1 MGNIFKKYQEEYLND
16 LFGLLR
22 IDSVRVEQPEVKEAP
37 FGYGCVKALE
47 YILTL
52 GAKMGF
58 KVKNVDNVAGHIEFG
73 EGEEILGILC
83 HLDVV
88 PVGEGWTNP
97 PFEPILKDGKI
108 YARGSNDDKGPLMSA
123 LYAMKILKDQGFK
136 PNKRIRL
143 IIGTDEETASR
154 GLKRYLEVESEPTIG
169 FSPDAD
175 FPLIYGEKGI
185 MSIDILDENENK
197 DIISI
202 TAGDRYNVVPEKATA
217 LIKKD
222 VTDNY
227 EKYMQENNYSGG
239 SGKNGKR
246 VRLGMNGKR
255 AHAMEPRNG
264 ENAMLRLFNF
274 LKDYTSSNLI
284 KFVADSLN
292 DSRFKDIG
300 LDYTN
305 AEMGDLTCNVAV
317 CDIDSKKGKVGINLR
332 YPINWKKEEFLEKFA
347 SIASNYNLKIKVL
360 DDSNPHYIDPNS
372 NLVKKLHEAYVDVT
386 GDTVNPIMTIGG
398 GTYARLLK
406 NAVAYGASLP
416 GRETVAHMVD
426 EYMSLL
432 DLETACLVYISALE
446 KLG

>member
-1 MGNIFKKYQEEYLND
+1 MENIFKKYQEEYIND

-22 IDSVRVEQPEVKEAP
+22 IDSVRVEQPEVKDAP
-37 FGYGCVKALE
+37 FGYGCVKALD

-73 EGEEILGILC
+73 EGDEILGILC

-136 PNKRIRL
+136 PTKRIRL
-143 IIGTDEETASR
+143 IVGTDEETASR
-154 GLKRYLEVESEPTIG
+154 GLKRYLEIESEPTIG

-185 MSIDILDENENK
+185 MSIDIIDANENK
-197 DIISI
+197 DIVSI
-202 TAGDRYNVVPEKATA
+202 KSGDVYNVVPDKAYA
-217 LIKKD
+217 KLNKD
-222 VTDNY
+222 LR
-227 EKYMQENNYSGG
+227 EEFSKYLKENGFVGKTSKDKLYVEGTRAHG
-239 SGKNGKR
+239 MEPKNGK
-246 VRLGMNGKR
+246 
-255 AHAMEPRNG
+255 
-264 ENAMLRLFNF
+264 NAMLRLFNF

-284 KFVADSLN
+284 KFVAANLN
-292 DSRFKDIG
+292 DSRFKDMG
-300 LDYTN
+300 LDYTHE
-305 AEMGDLTCNVAV
+305 EMGDLTCNVAV
-317 CDIDSKKGKVGINLR
+317 CDITSKTGKVGINLR
-332 YPINWKKEEFLEKFA
+332 YPINWKKEEFLESFA
-347 SIASNYNLKIKVL
+347 SSAKEYSLTIKVL

-372 NLVKKLHEAYVDVT
+372 NLVKKLHEAYVEVT
-386 GDTVNPIMTIGG
+386 GDKVNSIMTIGG

-406 NAVAYGASLP
+406 NAVAYGATLP

-426 EYMSLL
+426 EYMALL

>member
-1 MGNIFKKYQEEYLND
+1 MENLFEKYQKEYLND
-16 LFGLLR
+16 LFDLLR
-22 IDSVRVEQPEVKEAP
+22 IDSVRVEQPEVKDAP
-37 FGYGCVKALE
+37 FGYGCVEALK
-47 YILTL
+47 YTL
-52 GAKMGF
+52 DLGKKMGF
-58 KVKNVDNVAGHIEFG
+58 KVKNIDNVAGHIEFG
-73 EGEEILGILC
+73 EGKDILGILC

-97 PFEPILKDGKI
+97 PFEPIIKDNKI

-143 IIGTDEETASR
+143 IVGTDEETESR
-154 GLKRYLEVESEPTIG
+154 GLKRYLQVEEQPTLG

-202 TAGDRYNVVPEKATA
+202 TSGDRYNVVPEKSTD
-217 LIKKD
+217 LFKND

-239 SGKNGKR
+239 SGKNSKR

-347 SIASNYNLKIKVL
+347 SIASNYNLEIKVIS
-360 DDSNPHYIDPNS
+360 DSNPHYINPKS
-372 NLVKKLHEAYVDVT
+372 ELVTKLHEAYVEVT
-386 GDTVNPIMTIGG
+386 NDTENKIITIGG

-406 NAVAYGASLP
+406 NAVAFGAALP

-426 EYMSLL
+426 EYMSIE
-432 DLETACLVYISALE
+432 DLKIACLVYIKSIE